1 MKKKSLNLAA
11 FEEDLNAAI
20 EAQPIEINIE
30 VEPIAIDKDL
40 FKSAWQMY
48 IKVLTDEGNAGMA
61 TSFADID
68 CRIDFNNIILEI
80 SSSSIEE
87 LIKKDKSR
95 LIEFFR
101 KHLQNESV
109 SIETQMIENTI
120 QKNIKSLSPKERLNE
135 MINQNPEVL
144 RLMKDFGLE
153 LDY

>member
-1 MKKKSLNLAA
+1 MKKKSLNIAA
-11 FEEDLNAAI
+11 FEDDLNAAI

>member
-1 MKKKSLNLAA
+1 MKKKSLNITA

-40 FKSAWQMY
+40 FQSAWQMY

-109 SIETQMIENTI
+109 SIETQMIENTTK
-120 QKNIKSLSPKERLNE
+120 KNIKSLSPKERLNE

-144 RLMKDFGLE
+144 RLMKDLGLE

>member
-1 MKKKSLNLAA
+1 LKKKSLNITA

-40 FKSAWQMY
+40 FQSAWQMY
-48 IKVLTDEGNAGMA
+48 IKVLTDEGSAGMA
-61 TSFADID
+61 TSFVDID

-109 SIETQMIENTI
+109 SIETQMIENTTK
-120 QKNIKSLSPKERLNE
+120 KNIKSLSPKERLNE

-144 RLMKDFGLE
+144 RLMKDLGLE

>member
-1 MKKKSLNLAA
+1 MKKKSLNIAA

-30 VEPIAIDKDL
+30 GEPIAIDKDL
-40 FKSAWQMY
+40 FKIAWQMY

>member
-1 MKKKSLNLAA
+1 
-11 FEEDLNAAI
+11 
-20 EAQPIEINIE
+20 
-30 VEPIAIDKDL
+30 
-40 FKSAWQMY
+40 
-48 IKVLTDEGNAGMA
+48 VLTDEGSAGMA
-61 TSFADID
+61 TSFVDID

-109 SIETQMIENTI
+109 SIETQMIENTTK
-120 QKNIKSLSPKERLNE
+120 KNIKSLSPKERLNE

-144 RLMKDFGLE
+144 RLMKDLGLE

>member
-1 MKKKSLNLAA
+1 MKKKSLNITA

-40 FKSAWQMY
+40 FQSAWQMY
-48 IKVLTDEGNAGMA
+48 IKVLTDEGSAGMA
-61 TSFADID
+61 TSFVDID

-109 SIETQMIENTI
+109 SIETQMIENTTK
-120 QKNIKSLSPKERLNE
+120 KNIKSLSPKERLNE

-144 RLMKDFGLE
+144 RLMKDLGLE

>member
-1 MKKKSLNLAA
+1 LKKKSLNITA

-40 FKSAWQMY
+40 FQSAWQMY

-109 SIETQMIENTI
+109 SIETQMIENTTK
-120 QKNIKSLSPKERLNE
+120 KNIKSLSPKERLNE

-144 RLMKDFGLE
+144 RLMKDLGLE

>member
-1 MKKKSLNLAA
+1 MKKKSLNIAA

-40 FKSAWQMY
+40 FQSAWQMY
-48 IKVLTDEGNAGMA
+48 IKVLTDEGSAGMA

-109 SIETQMIENTI
+109 SIETQMIENTT